1 MPNVKTGK
9 GRDIMVILEKFKS
22 QKDEIV
28 NRTCLSHKFKGKNV
42 KWGKKVTEYEN
53 GVELVRECL
62 PSL

>member
-1 MPNVKTGK
+1 MPNIKTGK

-42 KWGKKVTEYEN
+42 KWGKKLQNTKM
-53 GVELVRECL
+53 EL
-62 PSL
+62 SY